1 MPTLKQ
7 LLYLKG
13 EKNNHKQKKRQTET
27 VEITIQLLIH
37 AQALSE

>member
-13 EKNNHKQKKRQTET
+13 EKTITNKRKETET